1 MLARVGSASDEDIHV
16 TVAGMIENVAGEWW
30 MGKRNG
36 ERKIGNVCI
45 WGGGGGGFW
54 YAFLVCF
61 EKKGFCGQRRFE
73 FGGKRGG
80 FYRLWQKLNSDG

>member
-16 TVAGMIENVAGEWW
+16 TVAGLIENVAGEWW

-45 WGGGGGGFW
+45 WGGGGGFW
-54 YAFLVCF
+54 YALRRKVFVD
-61 EKKGFCGQRRFE
+61 KGDLNL
-73 FGGKRGG
+73 GGRGG
-80 FYRLWQKLNSDG
+80 DFTDCGKN

>member
-1 MLARVGSASDEDIHV
+1 MNGGWGKEMVKERVEMFV
-16 TVAGMIENVAGEWW
+16 Y
-30 MGKRNG
+30 
-36 ERKIGNVCI
+36 
-45 WGGGGGGFW
+45 GGAEGR
-54 YAFLVCF
+54 FLVCF